1 VSALRESSL
10 LLLLLLGIV
19 SGTQMYVTMTSFL
32 KQHVSTL
39 FSVAV
44 EQSTG
49 TIDVM
54 RSELNNLQSITSE
67 GMSKMMR
74 SRSRHEA
81 REG

>member
-1 VSALRESSL
+1 MYLR
-10 LLLLLLGIV
+10 
-19 SGTQMYVTMTSFL
+19 MYAFPSF
-32 KQHVSTL
+32 
-39 FSVAV
+39 AV

-54 RSELNNLQSITSE
+54 RSELNDLKSLTSE

-81 REG
+81 REGQDTIAEMEKKLQRERQMQTT